1 MDDRHT
7 DESDAVS
14 TMLRPCPIHS
24 HHSQTQRLSL
34 PTLNCNSSHAGR
46 EEHAAGFCLSSIILS
61 PLNGYVKMSPVRQ
74 GTLAL
79 SQKELQR
86 VAVITSCV
94 KGDLACARAASLLNL
109 MACQTTQ
116 IPITARR

>member
-1 MDDRHT
+1 MTATQTNRMLSLPCFVLALSIRH
-7 DESDAVS
+7 SGHA
-14 TMLRPCPIHS
+14 HN
-24 HHSQTQRLSL
+24 SQTQRLSL

-109 MACQTTQ
+109 TACQTT
-116 IPITARR
+116 